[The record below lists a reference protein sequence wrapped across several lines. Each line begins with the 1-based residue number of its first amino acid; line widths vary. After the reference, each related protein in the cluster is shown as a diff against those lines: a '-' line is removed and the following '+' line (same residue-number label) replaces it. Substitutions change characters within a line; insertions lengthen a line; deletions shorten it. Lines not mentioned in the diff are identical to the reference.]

1 MNKEIKLLIYAC
13 ATNRNEFRADELAA
27 LLNLKFTEGIYP
39 YVKRLQKQALLI
51 KQDKGTYA
59 INENDEKVKTIR
71 FLQNI
76 YNKYT
81 DELLSI
87 HTKRILEKFSK
98 KPILKATD
106 LPYHNLKQVKDIVR
120 KTKLIHVTKEGSID
134 VYFIRSWEEP
144 VKRILNFFNLN
155 LDFDEEE
162 YKHHIIKAYS
172 AFTGTQSHLKTEK
185 DIELA
190 KRNLQYY
197 LEKKDFILDRLK
209 NTEHPELTVIDIV
222 TENKLKS
229 FTNPFEITRKI
240 NDWKI
245 KYIYNTD
252 KIEGNSLTYEEVKT
266 ALTIGTEGIRRK
278 KKDILETLNS
288 RTALDNIFDTANEL
302 NVEFIKK
309 LHRSV
314 QQGISS
320 MAGNWKHEDNCI
332 VDDSGTLI
340 DTTTPARFV
349 EQRTVEMVEWFSKNH
364 SNYHPVVLASI
375 MHNQFVYIHPF
386 DDGNGR
392 VARLIFN
399 FILIKKGYFPIIFYN
414 DEKHK
419 YYSALR
425 QSKEGDMKPFMMY
438 CSDLYRTQLEMF

>member
-1 MNKEIKLLIYAC
+1 MNKELNLLIATC
-13 ATNRNEFRADELAA
+13 ITNRNEFTADDLAA
-27 LLNLKFTEGIYP
+27 LLNLRFTEGVYP
-39 YVKRLQKQALLI
+39 YIKKLQKQGLLT
-51 KQDKGTYA
+51 KQDKGIYV
-59 INENDEKVKTIR
+59 INEHDEKVKTIR
-71 FLQNI
+71 FLLNI

-81 DELLSI
+81 PELLSI
-87 HTKRILEKFSK
+87 HTRRILEKFSK

-106 LPYHNLKQVKDIVR
+106 LPYHNLKQVKEIVK
-120 KTKLIHVTKEGSID
+120 KTKIIHVTKEGNTD

-144 VKRILNFFNLN
+144 VKKILAFFDLK

-162 YKHHIIKAYS
+162 YKHYIIRSYS
-172 AFTGTQSHLKTEK
+172 TFTGTQSHLKTEK

-190 KRNLQYY
+190 KHNLQYY
-197 LEKKDFILDRLK
+197 LEKKDYILDKLK
-209 NTEHPELTVIDIV
+209 NTGHLKLAIIGILTK
-222 TENKLKS
+222 EKLKN

-252 KIEGNSLTYEEVKT
+252 KIEGNALTYEEVKT
-266 ALTIGTEGIRRK
+266 ALTIGTEGIRRE

-302 NVEFIKK
+302 SVEFIKK
-309 LHRSV
+309 LHKSV
-314 QQGISS
+314 QQGISPI
-320 MAGNWKHEDNCI
+320 AGNWKQEDNCI
-332 VDDSGTLI
+332 IDDSGTLI

-349 EQRTVEMVEWFSKNH
+349 EQRTTEMVEWFDKNKSKF
-364 SNYHPVVLASI
+364 HPLVLASI
-375 MHNQFVYIHPF
+375 IHNQFVYIHPF

-399 FILIKKGYFPIIFYN
+399 FILIKNGFFPIIFYN
-414 DEKHK
+414 DEKQK

-425 QSKEGDMKPFMMY
+425 QAKDGDIKPFIMY
-438 CSDLYRTQLEMF
+438 SSDLYRVQLEMF